1 MFDIGL
7 GEIIALAVI
16 ALIVFGPDRLPKAA
30 AQGGKALRQLREMA
44 TNARKEL
51 GDSAGLDTISE
62 ELRSLQELHPKRI
75 IASALEA
82 PANGQEAKPS
92 KAAPGSASGPA
103 SGAAVPPG
111 PPAAADATSAPN
123 GTPREGATPGSPS
136 TQATPTPAPKASP
149 GYDPDAT

>member
-30 AQGGKALRQLREMA
+30 AQGGKAIRQLREMA
-44 TNARKEL
+44 ANARKEL
-51 GDSAGLDTISE
+51 GDSAGLDTITE
-62 ELRSLQELHPKRI
+62 ELRSLQDLHPKRI

-82 PANGQEAKPS
+82 PANGQS
-92 KAAPGSASGPA
+92 
-103 SGAAVPPG
+103 
-111 PPAAADATSAPN
+111 PAAAAAEPEATS
-123 GTPREGATPGSPS
+123 GAGSVAAS
-136 TQATPTPAPKASP
+136 PAPEQPASKSVPKPAP